1 MANISWEAAN
11 VCIHLRVLAKE
22 LIQLIEP
29 KRKSMPKP
37 KQVMRFSNKELITIK
52 GVFAEN
58 DELLRTIRKVFYQ
71 MPLNAI
77 DLSALEVTFK
87 NKPELNRIMR
97 KCFLPEIEADV
108 PFQQQID
115 LWMTIRLKEMIVD
128 EASVHLDSIQ
138 IWIDY
143 IGQQLEVLKGGKRP
157 KISFKELSNIKEDIP
172 TAKFAKM
179 LARNTIINH
188 VEQQLNQLLVLAGMK
203 TETPEETVERLQK
216 DSNK

>member
-1 MANISWEAAN
+1 MTVE
-11 VCIHLRVLAKE
+11 
-22 LIQLIEP
+22 QQP
-29 KRKSMPKP
+29 KKKRT
-37 KQVMRFSNKELITIK
+37 MRFSEKELITIK

-58 DELLRTIRKVFYQ
+58 DELLRTMRKVFYQ
-71 MPLNAI
+71 MPLNAV
-77 DLSALEVTFK
+77 DLSALELTFK
-87 NKPELNRIMR
+87 NKPELNRVLR

-115 LWMTIRLKEMIVD
+115 LWMTIQLKEMMVG

-143 IGQQLEVLKGGKRP
+143 MNQQLEVLKTGKYKKP
-157 KISFKELSNIKEDIP
+157 KIDFKELTDIKEDIP
-172 TAKFAKM
+172 TERFAKV

-188 VEQQLNQLLVLAGMK
+188 VEQQLNQILILAGMK
-203 TETPEETVERLQK
+203 TETPEETLERLSK

>member
-1 MANISWEAAN
+1 MTVE
-11 VCIHLRVLAKE
+11 
-22 LIQLIEP
+22 QQP
-29 KRKSMPKP
+29 KKKRT
-37 KQVMRFSNKELITIK
+37 MRFSEKELITIK

-58 DELLRTIRKVFYQ
+58 DDLLKTMRKVFYQ
-71 MPLNAI
+71 MPLNAV
-77 DLSALEVTFK
+77 DLSALELTFK
-87 NKPELNRIMR
+87 NKPELNRVLR

-115 LWMTIRLKEMIVD
+115 LWMTIQLKEMMVG

-143 IGQQLEVLKGGKRP
+143 MNQQLEVLKTGKYKKP
-157 KISFKELSNIKEDIP
+157 KIDFKELTDIKEDIP
-172 TAKFAKM
+172 TERFAKV

-188 VEQQLNQLLVLAGMK
+188 VEQQLNQILILAGMK
-203 TETPEETVERLQK
+203 TETPEETLERLSK

>member
-1 MANISWEAAN
+1 MTVE
-11 VCIHLRVLAKE
+11 
-22 LIQLIEP
+22 QQP
-29 KRKSMPKP
+29 KKKRT
-37 KQVMRFSNKELITIK
+37 MRFSEKELITIK

-58 DELLRTIRKVFYQ
+58 DDLLRTMRKVFYQ
-71 MPLNAI
+71 MPLNAV
-77 DLSALEVTFK
+77 DLSALELTFK
-87 NKPELNRIMR
+87 NKPELDRVLR

-115 LWMTIRLKEMIVD
+115 LWMTIQLKEMMVG

-143 IGQQLEVLKGGKRP
+143 MNQQLEVLKTGKYKKP
-157 KISFKELSNIKEDIP
+157 KIDFKELTDIKEDIP
-172 TAKFAKM
+172 TERFAKV

-188 VEQQLNQLLVLAGMK
+188 VEQQLNQILILAGMK
-203 TETPEETVERLQK
+203 TETPEETLERLSK

>member
-1 MANISWEAAN
+1 
-11 VCIHLRVLAKE
+11 
-22 LIQLIEP
+22 
-29 KRKSMPKP
+29 
-37 KQVMRFSNKELITIK
+37 
-52 GVFAEN
+52 
-58 DELLRTIRKVFYQ
+58 

-115 LWMTIRLKEMIVD
+115 LWMTIQLKEMMVG

-143 IGQQLEVLKGGKRP
+143 MNQQLEVLKTGKYKKP
-157 KISFKELSNIKEDIP
+157 KIDFKELTDIKEDIP
-172 TAKFAKM
+172 TERFAKV

-188 VEQQLNQLLVLAGMK
+188 VEQQLNQILILAGMK
-203 TETPEETVERLQK
+203 TETPEETLERLSK